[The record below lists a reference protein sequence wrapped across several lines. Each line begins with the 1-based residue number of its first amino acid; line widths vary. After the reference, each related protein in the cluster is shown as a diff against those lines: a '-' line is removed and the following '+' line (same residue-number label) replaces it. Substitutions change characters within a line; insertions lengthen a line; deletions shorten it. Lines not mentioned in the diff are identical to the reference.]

1 MINWFLRIWL
11 VGQLICRRI
20 EMDPEYLLLAWK
32 NQPVIEIYDPSPAVR
47 KAHFAAQLDTV
58 FPF

>member
-1 MINWFLRIWL
+1 MTNWLLGIWL

-20 EMDPEYLLLAWK
+20 DLDPEYLLAAWK
-32 NQPVIEIYDPSPAVR
+32 NQPAIEIYDPSPAVR
-47 KAHFAAQLDTV
+47 KAHFASRLDSV